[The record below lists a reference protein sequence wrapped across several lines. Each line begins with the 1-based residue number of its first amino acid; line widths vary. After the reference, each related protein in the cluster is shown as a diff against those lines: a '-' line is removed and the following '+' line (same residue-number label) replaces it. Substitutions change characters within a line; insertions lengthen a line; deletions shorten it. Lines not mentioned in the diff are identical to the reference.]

1 MVDTLEKTDTL
12 PEIYFDTF
20 EEWLAWAM
28 CQEEQTELE
37 DGKVIF
43 VHRNPHGEYM
53 PVKLVHQSLIQ
64 LLYEILRWWLRREN
78 STGVLFTSSVSMKTT
93 QRPRYGREP
102 DLLYVAPENL
112 DRLKDTCVEGP
123 ADLCVEIVSP
133 ESIERDRDVKFL
145 EYQAAGVREYW
156 IIDPEARSA
165 QFWRLDDTGFYRRV
179 PLDSEGI
186 YHCEVIPR
194 LTLRSAW
201 LWEEPL
207 PGPDVWE
214 TLWSISE

>member
-1 MVDTLEKTDTL
+1 MVDILEKTEAL
-12 PEIYFDTF
+12 PEIYFETF

-78 STGVLFTSSVSMKTT
+78 STGALFTSSVTMKTV

-102 DLLYVAPENL
+102 DLIYVAPENL
-112 DRLKDTCVEGP
+112 ERLRDAHIDGP

-179 PLDSEGI
+179 ALDSDGV
-186 YHCEVIPR
+186 YSCEVIPG

-201 LWEEPL
+201 LWEDPL

-214 TLWSISE
+214 ELWGARA